1 MTTKKTPPKTP
12 KPDRVKI
19 DGDWENA
26 LGKALKKKRPKDGW
40 PSGKIKSGK
49 PQEK

>member
-1 MTTKKTPPKTP
+1 MTEKKAKKPRS

-26 LGKALKKKRPKDGW
+26 VGQALKKPRPKSGW
-40 PSGKIKSGK
+40 PSSNTKE
-49 PQEK
+49 EKTKK